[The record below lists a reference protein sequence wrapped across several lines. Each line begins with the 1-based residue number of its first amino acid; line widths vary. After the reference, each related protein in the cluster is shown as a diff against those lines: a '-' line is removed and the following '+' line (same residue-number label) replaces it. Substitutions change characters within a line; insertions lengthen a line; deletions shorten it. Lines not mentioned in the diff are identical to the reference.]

1 MAAAVSGAQA
11 PGEAV
16 MTALQ
21 EFIVRH
27 RRARLADSFGELE
40 WDGDPDPKADRRSR
54 DPKSGIAE

>member
-1 MAAAVSGAQA
+1 
-11 PGEAV
+11 